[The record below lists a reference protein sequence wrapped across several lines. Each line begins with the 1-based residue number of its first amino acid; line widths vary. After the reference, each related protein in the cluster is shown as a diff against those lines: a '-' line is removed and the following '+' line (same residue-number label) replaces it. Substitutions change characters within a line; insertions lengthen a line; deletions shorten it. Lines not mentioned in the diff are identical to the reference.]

1 MKNSVIVLV
10 VGIILLFLI
19 TTGLIATIFIN
30 NDSFLPTTKNLEE
43 KEVFFENFEEITS
56 KPLVKQPILTNISCV
71 PYKLGYDNTRFRFNP
86 PKHSCFTN
94 KQDSFFFDKNQVK
107 ATCGDLSVPEIIQG
121 YEKSAEKLGKFEMTF
136 NQTLGSPEDY
146 KNIEYFYMKCGTNK
160 GLALVRNVYNKKAAD
175 KAYDTAFELS
185 KKHNIKKAKP
195 LTVLVLLIDSASRQ
209 SFYRNL
215 QETVRFFNESLVGHK
230 YSKDYV
236 IYDFLFN
243 NAIEGI
249 TLYNIIPIFFGQSYQ
264 SAKETLLNKTVDE
277 KKDAVFFEKFEE
289 KAL

>member
-1 MKNSVIVLV
+1 M
-10 VGIILLFLI
+10 
-19 TTGLIATIFIN
+19 
-30 NDSFLPTTKNLEE
+30 
-43 KEVFFENFEEITS
+43 
-56 KPLVKQPILTNISCV
+56 
-71 PYKLGYDNTRFRFNP
+71 
-86 PKHSCFTN
+86 
-94 KQDSFFFDKNQVK
+94 
-107 ATCGDLSVPEIIQG
+107 
-121 YEKSAEKLGKFEMTF
+121 
-136 NQTLGSPEDY
+136 
-146 KNIEYFYMKCGTNK
+146 
-160 GLALVRNVYNKKAAD
+160 ALVRNVYNKQAAD
-175 KAYDTAFELS
+175 KAYDTTFELS

-215 QETVRFFNESLVGHK
+215 QETVRFFNESLVGQK

-249 TLYNIIPIFFGQSYQ
+249 TLYNTIPIFFGQSYE